1 MINSIIS
8 GLVGAC
14 LGGVYG
20 WMFLESRVGGSDKR
34 AGLKRVISS
43 FSRLVF
49 VTIAII
55 AFVIYIDLNLI
66 LLLLGFMCAY
76 WGMIL
81 SNIRAKR

>member
-8 GLVGAC
+8 VLVGMC
-14 LGGVYG
+14 LGLFYG
-20 WMFLESRVGGSDKR
+20 WAFLGARVGGGDKR
-34 AGLKRVISS
+34 AGLNRGISS

-81 SNIRAKR
+81 GNIRAKR